1 MRSAEVLSL
10 SPPSHHNPS
19 LHCLV
24 SSPGDTARADTERL
38 VRRFNDAIAE
48 AVATATASTVS
59 SRPAL
64 PQPGVV
70 AGASGALHRAVHLLP
85 L

>member
-1 MRSAEVLSL
+1 MSPLSQ
-10 SPPSHHNPS
+10 HNPS

-48 AVATATASTVS
+48 AVASATATAAVS

-64 PQPGVV
+64 SKPGVG
-70 AGASGALHRAVHLLP
+70 AGAGGTLHRAVHLLSV
-85 L
+85 